1 MNIMSL
7 DHFFFILAKILNHLH
22 MRLFDIIAVI
32 LILLITFAGA
42 YMPLFNQ
49 EKAKKTRSFPLGQ
62 AFSAGVFLALALT
75 LMLPSAFHIFRNVLP
90 CR

>member
-1 MNIMSL
+1 
-7 DHFFFILAKILNHLH
+7 

-32 LILLITFAGA
+32 LILLITFARA
-42 YMPLFNQ
+42 YIQ
-49 EKAKKTRSFPLGQ
+49 KKKKKKKKKTRSFPLGQ